1 MKKIK
6 SIKWS
11 VELSYKNTFV
21 CPSIN
26 HAAYFMEKAVAYAE
40 DPEDI
45 LNFRLVPYIEYE
57 EEPEKEMIDYKE
69 VIENE
74 DVHQD

>member
-1 MKKIK
+1 MKKIE

-21 CPSIN
+21 FQSI
-26 HAAYFMEKAVAYAE
+26 HQASDFLDLAVIFAE

-45 LNFRLVPYIEYE
+45 TSFRLVPYVEYE
-57 EEPEKEMIDYKE
+57 EESEKE
-69 VIENE
+69 VIENK